1 MNIWLV
7 SYQEEVGST
16 SHEYHMLLSG
26 PDFTLAE
33 AACERM
39 GENWWPPERPVCSQ
53 GCYWQ
58 FDRGSVWLKSIVL
71 LDEREAETLSGLRF
85 LDEWRVSGLPDAPV
99 ICDRS
104 DCRWEDY
111 RP

>member
-1 MNIWLV
+1 MNSWLV
-7 SYQEEVGST
+7 SWQEEVGST
-16 SHEYHMLLSG
+16 SHEYHMLLQGS
-26 PDFTLAE
+26 DFALAE

-71 LDEREAETLSGLRF
+71 LDEREADTLTGLRF
-85 LDEWRVSGLPDAPV
+85 LDEWAVSGTPDAPV
-99 ICDRS
+99 ICDRC

-111 RP
+111 WP

>member
-26 PDFTLAE
+26 QDFTLAE

-39 GENWWPPERPVCSQ
+39 GENWWPPDAPSALRVAT
-53 GCYWQ
+53 
-58 FDRGSVWLKSIVL
+58 GSLSGAASGSKASFCLKSM
-71 LDEREAETLSGLRF
+71 RQRR
-85 LDEWRVSGLPDAPV
+85 WPD
-99 ICDRS
+99 CGSSMRGG
-104 DCRWEDY
+104 
-111 RP
+111 

>member
-1 MNIWLV
+1 MSGWLV

-26 PDFTLAE
+26 QDFTLAE
-33 AACERM
+33 AACEKM

-58 FDRGSVWLKSIVL
+58 FDRGCVWLKSIVL
-71 LDEREAETLSGLRF
+71 LDEREAETLTATPLRLF
-85 LDEWRVSGLPDAPV
+85 VPRDAAVRLSLTALPIV
-99 ICDRS
+99 LLS
-104 DCRWEDY
+104 DNS
-111 RP
+111 